1 MRSMPELTRRQLL
14 LSLPALAVAPRL
26 FAQAAAPLRARGLNH
41 LTLSVSDPK
50 RTIDFYQ
57 GLFGMPIQAHQ
68 GPTTALRV
76 GAGPQCLAISPVA
89 ANTTPFIN
97 HFCLAVD
104 NFNVDRIVKMLVDR
118 GLSRSD
124 ENGPM
129 KVRIRMRGP
138 ENGGAKDG
146 TPELYMGDPDGIV
159 CQLQDPGYC
168 GGAGALGN
176 VCTGVEPPPKKGLLA
191 VKDYSHITVF
201 SSDAQRSNKFYQD
214 LFGFSIRSY
223 QGPTAPT
230 LAVGPTV
237 QFLMFTGGA
246 PARGG
251 AAAAPRP
258 ASINHLCL
266 NMDGFDVDRILK
278 TLESYGVTP
287 RGTATGPV
295 GPMKSYVSM
304 RMENRGGAKD
314 GTPELYFT
322 DPDGILIQLQDT
334 RYCGGAGYLGDNCTP
349 SA

>member
-1 MRSMPELTRRQLL
+1 M
-14 LSLPALAVAPRL
+14 
-26 FAQAAAPLRARGLNH
+26 
-41 LTLSVSDPK
+41 SDPK

-76 GAGPQCLAISPVA
+76 GDGPQPLAISPVA
-89 ANTTPFIN
+89 ANTTPFII

-118 GLSRSD
+118 DMSRSD

-129 KVRIRMRGP
+129 KVRVRMRGP

-176 VCTGVEPPPKKGLLA
+176 VCTSVEPSPKRGLLA
-191 VKDYSHITVF
+191 VKDYSHITGVF
-201 SSDAQRSNKFYQD
+201 VRRAAIEQVLS
-214 LFGFSIRSY
+214 
-223 QGPTAPT
+223 GPLWLLDSFVP
-230 LAVGPTV
+230 
-237 QFLMFTGGA
+237 GA
-246 PARGG
+246 DGADARGG
-251 AAAAPRP
+251 TDGAVPDVHRRRGRRVVAAEGSAPRP

-287 RGTATGPV
+287 RGTAIGPV
-295 GPMKSYVSM
+295 GPIG
-304 RMENRGGAKD
+304 NRTCRCGWRIAAARKD
-314 GTPELYFT
+314 GTPEL
-322 DPDGILIQLQDT
+322 
-334 RYCGGAGYLGDNCTP
+334 
-349 SA
+349 